1 LSAARRAYTLIEV
14 LIVVAILGLAA
25 AVLIPSMSGR
35 GDFDTQAA
43 VRALISDISFAQS
56 DALANQSFRR
66 IHFYEGG
73 TGWCLVKLAEDELAQ
88 EFDPETADFVVDPL
102 KGAARGG
109 TYAIDFVQDDR
120 YASVR
125 VEGVSIDGGKR
136 DITFDELGGTVTSGG
151 TESILMAVKAYR
163 DHAREHRGI
172 GADADSGS
180 ECIFHEDVGMS
191 RHSGIEGSRPGTERS
206 SAELA
211 GRESVTLWR
220 AIWICFGVFSRL
232 CAGLSSNASRSSLS
246 AISLSCRR
254 LAIEQSGASSMRVP
268 LPTGRNGFT
277 SQDCFWRP
285 LQLQRCVPFVDS
297 SFLDT

>member
-1 LSAARRAYTLIEV
+1 VRSVMHRTLSAARRAYTLIEV

-151 TESILMAVKAYR
+151 LPGRGGTLILRSPDAAYR
-163 DHAREHRGI
+163 LEIA
-172 GADADSGS
+172 
-180 ECIFHEDVGMS
+180 
-191 RHSGIEGSRPGTERS
+191 P
-206 SAELA
+206 
-211 GRESVTLWR
+211 VTGKVR
-220 AIWICFGVFSRL
+220 VT
-232 CAGLSSNASRSSLS
+232 
-246 AISLSCRR
+246 R
-254 LAIEQSGASSMRVP
+254 LAAEPANEQ
-268 LPTGRNGFT
+268 
-277 SQDCFWRP
+277 
-285 LQLQRCVPFVDS
+285 
-297 SFLDT
+297 

>member
-1 LSAARRAYTLIEV
+1 MRSVMHRTLSAARRAYTLIEV

-109 TYAIDFVQDDR
+109 TYAIDFAQDDR

-151 TESILMAVKAYR
+151 LPGRGGTLILRSPDAAYR
-163 DHAREHRGI
+163 LEIA
-172 GADADSGS
+172 
-180 ECIFHEDVGMS
+180 
-191 RHSGIEGSRPGTERS
+191 P
-206 SAELA
+206 
-211 GRESVTLWR
+211 VTGKVR
-220 AIWICFGVFSRL
+220 VT
-232 CAGLSSNASRSSLS
+232 
-246 AISLSCRR
+246 R
-254 LAIEQSGASSMRVP
+254 LAAEPANEQ
-268 LPTGRNGFT
+268 
-277 SQDCFWRP
+277 
-285 LQLQRCVPFVDS
+285 
-297 SFLDT
+297 

>member
-1 LSAARRAYTLIEV
+1 MRGVMHRSFLAARRAYTLIEV

-73 TGWCLVKLAEDELAQ
+73 TGWCLVKVAEDELAQ

-109 TYAIDFVQDDR
+109 TYAVDFAQDDR

-125 VEGVSIDGGKR
+125 LEGVSIDGGKR

-151 TESILMAVKAYR
+151 LPGLGGTLILRSPDAAYR
-163 DHAREHRGI
+163 LEIAPVTGKVRVTRL
-172 GADADSGS
+172 
-180 ECIFHEDVGMS
+180 
-191 RHSGIEGSRPGTERS
+191 
-206 SAELA
+206 LA
-211 GRESVTLWR
+211 TPEV
-220 AIWICFGVFSRL
+220 A
-232 CAGLSSNASRSSLS
+232 
-246 AISLSCRR
+246 
-254 LAIEQSGASSMRVP
+254 Q
-268 LPTGRNGFT
+268 
-277 SQDCFWRP
+277 
-285 LQLQRCVPFVDS
+285 
-297 SFLDT
+297 

>member
-1 LSAARRAYTLIEV
+1 MHRTLSAARRAYTLIEV

-120 YASVR
+120 YASER

-151 TESILMAVKAYR
+151 LPGRGGTLILRSPDAAYR
-163 DHAREHRGI
+163 LEIA
-172 GADADSGS
+172 
-180 ECIFHEDVGMS
+180 
-191 RHSGIEGSRPGTERS
+191 P
-206 SAELA
+206 
-211 GRESVTLWR
+211 VTGKVR
-220 AIWICFGVFSRL
+220 VT
-232 CAGLSSNASRSSLS
+232 
-246 AISLSCRR
+246 R
-254 LAIEQSGASSMRVP
+254 LAAEPANEQ
-268 LPTGRNGFT
+268 
-277 SQDCFWRP
+277 
-285 LQLQRCVPFVDS
+285 
-297 SFLDT
+297 

>member
-1 LSAARRAYTLIEV
+1 MHRTLSAARRAYTLIEV

-136 DITFDELGGTVTSGG
+136 DITFDELGGTLTSAGPPGRGG
-151 TESILMAVKAYR
+151 TLILRSPDAAYR
-163 DHAREHRGI
+163 LEIA
-172 GADADSGS
+172 
-180 ECIFHEDVGMS
+180 
-191 RHSGIEGSRPGTERS
+191 P
-206 SAELA
+206 
-211 GRESVTLWR
+211 VTGKVR
-220 AIWICFGVFSRL
+220 VT
-232 CAGLSSNASRSSLS
+232 
-246 AISLSCRR
+246 R
-254 LAIEQSGASSMRVP
+254 LAAEPANEQ
-268 LPTGRNGFT
+268 
-277 SQDCFWRP
+277 
-285 LQLQRCVPFVDS
+285 
-297 SFLDT
+297 